1 MTLAVSQKPVMPE
14 AFYKTLLDSLFDA
27 VFTVD
32 RAGMITYWNPSCARI
47 TGFAAHEV
55 LQRHFSLVAVDNSP
69 PNPLQPQG
77 MQIVLDSSMPGTWK
91 GHVQRKNG
99 QRIPVESHIAPL
111 HDTQGN
117 VIGAVEVF
125 RDISAML
132 SLQDAHRQL
141 LTLSRKDP
149 LTAMFNRAA
158 ITELLK
164 AEIERSRR
172 YSQPLAVIL
181 ADIDLFKRFND
192 LYGHDVGDKVLAQL
206 GAVLAFNLRKPD
218 AVGRWGG
225 EEFLIV
231 SPGSDRAAGKQLAQR
246 IRRLVKDISIPGID
260 EAVTASFGVAQLEK
274 NQSRDEL
281 LYTADMAMYQAK
293 RTGRDRVAVGY
304 AEPIP
309 LVQAPPPPPS
319 DTVDTINL

>member
-1 MTLAVSQKPVMPE
+1 MTITLAKNLVMPE

-32 RAGMITYWNPSCARI
+32 CAGIITYWNPSCARI
-47 TGFAAHEV
+47 TGYAADEM
-55 LQRHFSLVAVDNSP
+55 LQRHYSAVSVNDDPQPS
-69 PNPLQPQG
+69 PLQPHG
-77 MQIVLDSSMPGTWK
+77 MQIVLESGMPGTWK
-91 GHVQRKNG
+91 GYIQRKNG
-99 QRIPVESHIAPL
+99 QRLPVESHIAPL
-111 HDTQGN
+111 HDPQGA

-149 LTAMFNRAA
+149 LTGMFNRAA

-164 AEIERSRR
+164 AEVERCRR
-172 YSQPLAVIL
+172 YLQPLALIL
-181 ADIDLFKRFND
+181 VDIDLFKRFND

-206 GAVLAFNLRKPD
+206 GAVLSFNLRSPD

-231 SPGSDRAAGKQLAQR
+231 SPGSDRSAGKQLAQR
-246 IRRLVKDISIPGID
+246 MRRLVKDISIPGIN
-260 EAVTASFGVAQLEK
+260 ETVTASFGVAQLEK

-281 LYTADMAMYQAK
+281 IYTADMAMYQAK
-293 RTGRDRVAVGY
+293 RTGRDRVVVGC
-304 AEPIP
+304 AESISP
-309 LVQAPPPPPS
+309 VQPPPS
-319 DTVDTINL
+319 PPPA